1 MINEKFILDHVTMV
15 DVGLIIN
22 KDNSFQR
29 TVNIKIDDVDYSEWD
44 YQYQLFIRNLPSK
57 EVMEIFVYKLIE
69 TYGLN
74 TIGIDDH
81 YINKSGK
88 IIEVKNL
95 EFELGNSKII
105 KIVTPGLTEEF
116 IQRLG
121 ENILKTRKTNLLN
134 QHKNDTID
142 HIIIYPSNIMS
153 EVMYYKEIKNE
164 KKKNVLS
171 FFNYKN
177 NKPGDAFIG
186 IENLIDDVVLGF
198 LKEYSEKVESYIKKD
213 DRLIITFAG
222 DKSIELH
229 DAEYI
234 NSRKEFFEPL
244 QDILI
249 DKNINKKNR
258 R

>member
-1 MINEKFILDHVTMV
+1 MIDEKFILDHVKMV
-15 DVGLIIN
+15 DVGLKLN
-22 KDNSFQR
+22 NDNSFQR
-29 TVNIKIDDVDYSEWD
+29 TVNIKLDDVNYSEWD
-44 YQYQLFIRNLPSK
+44 HQYQSYIRNLPTK
-57 EVMEIFVYKLIE
+57 EVMEIFIYKLIE

-81 YINKSGK
+81 YMNKSGK

-95 EFELGNSKII
+95 ELELGNSKKI
-105 KIVTPGLTEEF
+105 KIITPNLNEEF

-121 ENILKTRKTNLLN
+121 ENIIKDRKNNLLN

-153 EVMYYKEIKNE
+153 EVMYHKEIKSEN
-164 KKKNVLS
+164 KKNVLS

-177 NKPGDAFIG
+177 NKPGDGFIG
-186 IENLIDDVVLGF
+186 IENLIDEIVLGF
-198 LKEYSEKVESYIKKD
+198 IKEYSENVESYIKKD
-213 DRLIITFAG
+213 DQLIITFAG
-222 DKSIELH
+222 EKSVEIH
-229 DAEYI
+229 DTEYI

-249 DKNINKKNR
+249 DKKINKEK
-258 R
+258 